1 MKKTVGVISIIIGAF
16 FLFTVFSWEEADTV
30 MAQTLK
36 WSVSGFGIAFILGG
50 LYAIASSLQDNKRKK
65 EAYQIQMAIN
75 GLIAEDKTAITKNRS
90 SQSMQNHMP
99 EEPIFRNAE
108 DPVSYDEEKSGVDFE
123 PWKM

>member
-16 FLFTVFSWEEADTV
+16 FIFRVFSWEEADTV

-50 LYAIASSLQDNKRKK
+50 LYAIASSLQDDKREM

-75 GLIAEDKTAITKNRS
+75 SLNEEDKTTITKNRS
-90 SQSMQNHMP
+90 SQSTQNHMSA
-99 EEPIFRNAE
+99 EPIFKDAE
-108 DPVSYDEEKSGVDFE
+108 EPVPYKKEKPGDDFE